1 MNNKPNT
8 FNDWTVSTVGQT
20 QTIGAKGFQK
30 RELVITDNAEKYPQF
45 RLIEATQD
53 KCIDLDG
60 IAKGDKVNVDVWP
73 GGRQWTNP
81 EGVVKTFNSYRLAK
95 IEKIAH
101 DWDVTT
107 AGAAIDAAMP
117 SDDDLPF

>member
-1 MNNKPNT
+1 MNNKPQI
-8 FNDWTVSTVGQT
+8 FIDWTVFSVGQT

-30 RELVITDNAEKYPQF
+30 RELVITDNADKYPQF

-60 IAKGDKVNVDVWP
+60 IDKGDKVIVDVWA

-81 EGVVKTFNSYRLAK
+81 EGIVKTFNSDRLANIK
-95 IEKIAH
+95 KVSH
-101 DWDVTT
+101 DWDVT
-107 AGAAIDAAMP
+107 AAAINESLPAEDEN
-117 SDDDLPF
+117 DLPF

>member
-1 MNNKPNT
+1 MNNKPFT
-8 FNDWTVSTVGQT
+8 ITDWTVLSVGQT

-60 IAKGDKVNVDVWP
+60 IDKGDKVIVDVWA

-81 EGVVKTFNSYRLAK
+81 EGVVKTFNSDRLANIK
-95 IEKIAH
+95 KVSH

-107 AGAAIDAAMP
+107 AAINEALPAEDEN
-117 SDDDLPF
+117 DLPF